1 MSTPTLRLGTRG
13 SLLAK
18 TQSQLIA
25 SALEKLHKDAGLVVE
40 LVIFKTQGDTI
51 QNKPLHEFGGKGVF
65 TQELERALLSNAID
79 FAVHSFKDVPV
90 TMPLVDQSDLT
101 FAAVP
106 VREDPRDV
114 LVSHKAKAIAE
125 LPPGAKIGTGSLR
138 RRCQL
143 LHHRPDLVIEPVRGN
158 IDTRLRKLR
167 DGHFDAIV
175 LAAAGLRRT
184 GLFDETEM
192 VMIDVN
198 EILPAPGQGALAIQ
212 CRRNDQRMLDL
223 LAPINHSDSQTCVI
237 AERGIVQA
245 LNGDCH
251 SPIAALATIDAE
263 KLLLRVAVGARDG
276 QPPLLSA
283 SATAGISNAPDAV
296 ASVIETLKAQGVMQ
310 LLNAPAGGE
319 PH

>member
-25 SALEKLHKDAGLVVE
+25 SALEKLHKDIGLVVE
-40 LVIFKTQGDTI
+40 LVIFKTQGDVI
-51 QNKPLHEFGGKGVF
+51 QNKPLYEFGGKGVF
-65 TQELERALLSNAID
+65 TQELERALLSNEID

-106 VREDPRDV
+106 QREDPRDV
-114 LVSHKAKAIAE
+114 LISRKAKSIAE
-125 LPPGAKIGTGSLR
+125 LPAGAKVGTGSLR

-167 DGHFDAIV
+167 DGQFDAVI

-192 VMIDVN
+192 IMLETT

-212 CRRNDQRMLDL
+212 CRKDDQRMIDL
-223 LAPINHSDSQTCVI
+223 LAPINHVDSQITVS

-251 SPIAALATIDAE
+251 SPIAALATIE
-263 KLLLRVAVGARDG
+263 GENLHLRVAVGARDG
-276 QPPLLSA
+276 QPPLLCA
-283 SATAGISNAPDAV
+283 AGSVAISNAPDAV
-296 ASVIETLKAQGVMQ
+296 ASAVQALTLQGVVQM
-310 LLNAPAGGE
+310 LAGPDSSTNG
-319 PH
+319 

>member
-1 MSTPTLRLGTRG
+1 MSTRTLRLGTRG

-40 LVIFKTQGDTI
+40 LVIFKTQGDAI
-51 QNKPLHEFGGKGVF
+51 QNKPLYEFGGKGVF
-65 TQELERALLSNAID
+65 TEELERALLSNEID

-90 TMPLVDQSDLT
+90 TMPLVDQSDLV

-106 VREDPRDV
+106 QREDPRDV
-114 LVSHKAKAIAE
+114 LVSQKAKSISE

-167 DGHFDAIV
+167 EGQFDAVI

-192 VMIDVN
+192 VML
-198 EILPAPGQGALAIQ
+198 ETSELLPAPGQGALAIQ
-212 CRRNDQRMLDL
+212 CRKNDQRMLEV
-223 LAPINHSDSQTCVI
+223 LAPINHADSQTCVI
-237 AERGIVQA
+237 AERAVVQA

-251 SPIAALATIDAE
+251 SPIAALATIDAQ
-263 KLLLRVAVGARDG
+263 KLYLRVAVGARDG
-276 QPPLLSA
+276 NPPLVSA
-283 SATAGISNAPDAV
+283 AATAGISNEPDALV
-296 ASVIETLKAQGVMQ
+296 SVIQVLEAQGVKQ
-310 LLNAPAGGE
+310 LLEGK
-319 PH
+319 